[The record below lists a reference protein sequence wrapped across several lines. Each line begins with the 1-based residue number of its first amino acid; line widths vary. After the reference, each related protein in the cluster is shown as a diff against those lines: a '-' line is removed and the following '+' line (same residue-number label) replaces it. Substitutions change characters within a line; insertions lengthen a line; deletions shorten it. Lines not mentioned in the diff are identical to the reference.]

1 MTSYQPDPA
10 PAPAVP
16 ARLGR
21 YQLVGRLATGGMGEI
36 HLARLDGDGGFEKLV
51 VVKRL
56 LPELVASPQ
65 YVAMF
70 LDEARLVARLSHPNI
85 CEVFEVGRDGHEY
98 FLAMPYLEGVSLAD
112 LLGRPRDHDR
122 PRHLRFV
129 AGLVAQAAEGLHH
142 AHELRGKD
150 GEPLGLVHRDVSPS
164 NLFATTAGVVKVLD
178 FGIAKVRGATARTE
192 VGTIKGKYAYMSP
205 EQVRGDDLDRRS
217 DVFALGIVLFELVTH
232 QRLFKRPSDYLSAKG
247 ILEEAIP
254 RADAVDPAVPRP
266 LADAIARALERE
278 RDARFATA
286 RELGAAV
293 AAATPGG
300 PMAPA
305 ELAEV
310 LAQDHQ
316 SELSEQR
323 TRQQRALAA
332 HGGATA
338 STVSLGPKR
347 PRRGLALGLAALALA
362 GTTALA
368 VWQLQPPSASVPD
381 AAPAPVAAAVADAAP
396 PSDAAAAADPAAD
409 PAADAAADPD
419 PDPAPAPARRG
430 RVSID
435 STPYA
440 TIYLG
445 QKKLGVTPLIGL
457 AMPAG
462 RHRLRAVLEDG
473 REQSFNV
480 VVPAGKLARPVNL
493 SW

>member
-1 MTSYQPDPA
+1 VTSYQPGQPADPGDAA
-10 PAPAVP
+10 PAPP

-21 YQLVGRLATGGMGEI
+21 YQLLGKLAAGGMGEI

-70 LDEARLVARLSHPNI
+70 LDEARLVARLSHPNV
-85 CEVFEVGRDGHEY
+85 CEVYEVGRDGAEY
-98 FLAMPYLEGVSLAD
+98 FLAMPYLEGVSLAE

-129 AGLVAQAAEGLHH
+129 AGLIVQAAEGLHH
-142 AHELRGKD
+142 AHELCGKD
-150 GEPLGLVHRDVSPS
+150 GGSLGLVHRDVSPS
-164 NLFATTAGVVKVLD
+164 NLIATTAGVTKVLD

-205 EQVRGDDLDRRS
+205 EQVRGDELDRRS

-232 QRLFKRPSDYLSAKG
+232 QRLFRRPSDFLSAKA
-247 ILEEAIP
+247 ILEEPIP
-254 RADAVDPAVPRP
+254 RADAVDPAVPRK
-266 LADAIARALERE
+266 LADVIARALAPEP
-278 RDARFATA
+278 DARYPTA

-300 PMAPA
+300 AMAAA

-310 LAQDHQ
+310 LAQDHAT
-316 SELSEQR
+316 ELSEQR
-323 TRQQRALAA
+323 TRQQRVLAA
-332 HGGATA
+332 HRGGATA
-338 STVSLGPKR
+338 PTVSLGP
-347 PRRGLALGLAALALA
+347 RRRRRALPWALAALAA
-362 GTTALA
+362 GSAAAFVVWQTGAPAATTAPTDAGADA
-368 VWQLQPPSASVPD
+368 VADAAPATDAAPAVDAAAAPD
-381 AAPAPVAAAVADAAP
+381 AAPAPAAAPV
-396 PSDAAAAADPAAD
+396 
-409 PAADAAADPD
+409 
-419 PDPAPAPARRG
+419 RRG
-430 RVSID
+430 TVSID

-445 QKKLGVTPLIGL
+445 RRELGVTPLIEVPL
-457 AMPAG
+457 PAG

-473 REQSFNV
+473 RQQRFTV
-480 VVPAGKLARPVNL
+480 DVRAGRLAPPVNL
-493 SW
+493 AW